1 MWQEGLRNHPT
12 MGAWYA
18 KVENRPRWVA
28 KAALAAVVLT
38 VVVPLALLVMAAL
51 VVGFVTFL
59 VLGVV
64 AVLVQQVRILF
75 AGGRSVDHS
84 RADGDDGRVNVRVIK
99 DGP

>member
-12 MGAWYA
+12 LGAWYA
-18 KVENRPRWVA
+18 KVETRPRWVT

-38 VVVPLALLVMAAL
+38 VVVPLALLMMAAL
-51 VVGFVTFL
+51 VVGFVTFM

-75 AGGRSVDHS
+75 AGERSVDHS
-84 RADGDDGRVNVRVIK
+84 LAGGADGRVNVRVIK
-99 DGP
+99 DDR